1 MIGDRSRRGQTAS
14 PVRKIVQRRREVVG
28 QHQSRAIITRARGVV
43 EPAILRGDRPSR
55 QRRGLHI
62 ATRVKVASVTVGV
75 LAVIT
80 AGTICTYESPLLRV
94 GSVQVEGASQIPVDT
109 IVEKANLLG
118 DSMFTAN
125 LGGAQQELYRM
136 PLVASV
142 QVERAWPDSV
152 KIVIK
157 ERQPWGTWEQAGVQ
171 YTIDREGVVLALGGA
186 AGGSAVIKSS
196 EPGSRVQGDRVDYQA
211 VDAAAEIYAKLPQAL
226 GTTVLEVAFVAGK
239 GVQVTTADGQTAM
252 FGDSSSI
259 AYKLAVWAALAKQA
273 QVERINYT
281 TIDLRFGNRPV
292 LQ

>member
-1 MIGDRSRRGQTAS
+1 MIGDRSRRGQKPS
-14 PVRKIVQRRREVVG
+14 PARKIVQRRREVVG
-28 QHQSRAIITRARGVV
+28 EHQSRAIITRARGVV
-43 EPAILRGDRPSR
+43 EPNMVRADRSSR

-62 ATRVKVASVTVGV
+62 ATRVKVAVVAVAV
-75 LAVIT
+75 LAVIA
-80 AGTICTYESPLLRV
+80 AGATWTYESPLLRV
-94 GSVQVEGASQIPVDT
+94 GSVQVEGTSQIPAET

-118 DSMFTAN
+118 ASMFTAD
-125 LGGAQQELYRM
+125 LSGAQQALYRM

-157 ERQPWGTWEQAGVQ
+157 ERQPWGTWDQGGVH

-186 AGGSAVIKSS
+186 PEGSAVIKSS

-226 GTTVLEVAFVAGK
+226 GTTVMEVAFVAGK

-273 QVERINYT
+273 RVERINYT